1 MVDEKATWFS
11 GWMETSIGRVARIS
25 TNMGLRDK
33 LGGCKV
39 RWGIRRMHY
48 NVPAALYAVG
58 EPTPESPVLVTANYK
73 LSFDLLRREL
83 SGKDLWLLVLE
94 TFGIN
99 VWCAAGKGTFGTSEL
114 VSRVQKVQLDKLV
127 KHRTIILPQL
137 GACGVAAHQ
146 VKKAT
151 GFKVKY
157 GPIRAHDL
165 PSFLNDGMKASEENR
180 RIQFTLRDRLVLT
193 PVELVGAWKPSLVI
207 LLLLFLVGG
216 LSGQDFSW
224 QGALSRSLSP
234 ALIYLGALLMGSF
247 VTPILLPWIPG
258 RAFSLKGAQI
268 GLLWAFIVSFTLASS
283 WSVGSIIALFLIVPA
298 VAAYFA
304 MNFTGCSTFTSLSG
318 VQKEMRIA
326 VPVIILSIVSGGV
339 SLALGKFL

>member
-1 MVDEKATWFS
+1 MVDEKASWFR
-11 GWMETSIGRVARIS
+11 GWLQTSVGRVARIS
-25 TNMGLRDK
+25 TNMGFRDK

-48 NVPAALYAVG
+48 NVPAGLYAVG
-58 EPTPESPVLVTANYK
+58 QPTPESPVLVTANYK

-83 SGKDLWLLVLE
+83 TGKDLWLLVLE

-114 VSRVQKVQLDKLV
+114 ISRVQKVRLGRLIR
-127 KHRTIILPQL
+127 HRTIILPQL
-137 GACGVAAHQ
+137 GASGVAAHQ

-151 GFKVKY
+151 GFRVKY
-157 GPIRAHDL
+157 GPIRAQDL
-165 PSFLNDGMKASEENR
+165 PSFLSNGLKASEENR
-180 RIQFTLRDRLVLT
+180 RIRFTLRDRLVLT
-193 PVELVGAWKPSLVI
+193 PVELVGSWKPSLI
-207 LLLLFLVGG
+207 ILFLVFVLGG
-216 LSGQDFSW
+216 LSGQEFSL

-247 VTPILLPWIPG
+247 VTPLLLPWIPG

-268 GLLWAFIVSFTLASS
+268 GLLWAFAVSLTLAST
-283 WSVGSIIALFLIVPA
+283 WSLGSIVALFLITPA
-298 VAAYFA
+298 IAAYFA

-326 VPVIILSIVSGGV
+326 VPVIILSILYGGV
-339 SLALGKFL
+339 ALVLGKFL

>member
-1 MVDEKATWFS
+1 VDEKATWFR
-11 GWMETSIGRVARIS
+11 GWMETSVGRVARIS
-25 TNMGLRDK
+25 THMGFRDK
-33 LGGCKV
+33 LGGCRV

-48 NVPAALYAVG
+48 NVPAGLYAVG

-94 TFGIN
+94 TYGIN
-99 VWCAAGKGTFGTSEL
+99 VWCAAGKGTFGTPEL
-114 VSRVQKVQLDKLV
+114 ISRVQKVQLDRLV

-137 GACGVAAHQ
+137 GASGVAAHR

-151 GFKVKY
+151 GFRVTY

-165 PSFLNDGMKASEENR
+165 PLFLSNGMKASATNR
-180 RIQFTLRDRLVLT
+180 RIHFTLRDRLVLT

-207 LLLLFLVGG
+207 LLLVFIFGG
-216 LSGQDFSW
+216 LSGQGFSL

-234 ALIYLGALLMGSF
+234 ALIYVGALLMGSF

-258 RAFSLKGAQI
+258 RAFSLKGSQI
-268 GLLWAFIVSFTLASS
+268 GLLWALIASLTLAST
-283 WSVGSIIALFLIVPA
+283 WSVGSIIALFLIAPA
-298 VAAYFA
+298 ITAYFA

-326 VPVIILSIVSGGV
+326 VPVIILCIFAGGI
-339 SLALGKFL
+339 ALMLDKFL

>member
-1 MVDEKATWFS
+1 VVDEKASWFS
-11 GWMETSIGRVARIS
+11 GWMETSVGRVARIS
-25 TNMGLRDK
+25 THMGFSDK
-33 LGGCKV
+33 LGGCRV

-48 NVPAALYAVG
+48 NVPAGLYAVG
-58 EPTPESPVLVTANYK
+58 EPTPESTVLVTANYK

-83 SGKDLWLLVLE
+83 SGRDIWLLVLE

-99 VWCAAGKGTFGTSEL
+99 VWCAAGKGTFGTIEL
-114 VSRVQKVQLDKLV
+114 IDRVQKVQLDKLV
-127 KHRTIILPQL
+127 EHRTIILPQL
-137 GACGVAAHQ
+137 GASGVAAHQ

-165 PSFLNDGMKASEENR
+165 PSFLNNGLKASEENR

-207 LLLLFLVGG
+207 LLLILVIAG
-216 LSGQDFSW
+216 LSGQEFSL
-224 QGALSRSLSP
+224 QRALSRSLSP
-234 ALIYLGALLMGSF
+234 ALIYLGALLMGSLL
-247 VTPILLPWIPG
+247 TPILLPWIPG
-258 RAFSLKGAQI
+258 RAFSIKGAQI
-268 GLLWAFIVSFTLASS
+268 GLLWALIASLTLAST
-283 WSVGSIIALFLIVPA
+283 WSVGSIIALFLMAPA
-298 VAAYFA
+298 IAAYFA

-326 VPVIILSIVSGGV
+326 VPVIILGIFAGGV
-339 SLALGKFL
+339 ALLLGKLL

>member
-1 MVDEKATWFS
+1 
-11 GWMETSIGRVARIS
+11 METSVGRVARIS
-25 TNMGLRDK
+25 THMGFSDK
-33 LGGCKV
+33 LGGCRV

-48 NVPAALYAVG
+48 NVPAGLYAVG
-58 EPTPESPVLVTANYK
+58 EPTPESTVLVTANYK

-83 SGKDLWLLVLE
+83 SGRDIWLLVLE

-99 VWCAAGKGTFGTSEL
+99 VWCAAGKGTFGTIEL
-114 VSRVQKVQLDKLV
+114 IDRVQKVQLDKLV
-127 KHRTIILPQL
+127 EHRTIILPQL
-137 GACGVAAHQ
+137 GASGVAAHQ

-165 PSFLNDGMKASEENR
+165 PSFLSNGLKASEENR

-207 LLLLFLVGG
+207 LLLILVIAG
-216 LSGQDFSW
+216 LSGQEFSLPR
-224 QGALSRSLSP
+224 ALSQSLSP
-234 ALIYLGALLMGSF
+234 ALIYLGALLMGSLL
-247 VTPILLPWIPG
+247 TPILLPWIPG
-258 RAFSLKGAQI
+258 RAFSIKGAQI
-268 GLLWAFIVSFTLASS
+268 GLLWALIASLTLAST
-283 WSVGSIIALFLIVPA
+283 WSVGSIIALFLMAPA
-298 VAAYFA
+298 IAAYFA

-326 VPVIILSIVSGGV
+326 VPVIILCIFAGGV
-339 SLALGKFL
+339 ALLLGKLL

>member
-1 MVDEKATWFS
+1 
-11 GWMETSIGRVARIS
+11 METSVGRVARIS
-25 TNMGLRDK
+25 THMGFSDK
-33 LGGCKV
+33 LGGCRV

-48 NVPAALYAVG
+48 NVPAGLYAVG
-58 EPTPESPVLVTANYK
+58 EPTPESTVLVTANYK

-83 SGKDLWLLVLE
+83 LGRDIWLLVLE

-99 VWCAAGKGTFGTSEL
+99 VWCAAGKGTFGTIEL
-114 VSRVQKVQLDKLV
+114 IDRVQKVQLDKLV
-127 KHRTIILPQL
+127 EHRTIILPQL
-137 GACGVAAHQ
+137 GASGVAAHQ

-165 PSFLNDGMKASEENR
+165 PSFLSNGLKASEKNR

-207 LLLLFLVGG
+207 LLLILVIAG
-216 LSGQDFSW
+216 LSGQEFSL
-224 QGALSRSLSP
+224 QRALSRSLSP
-234 ALIYLGALLMGSF
+234 ALIYLGALLMGSLL
-247 VTPILLPWIPG
+247 TPILLPWIPG
-258 RAFSLKGAQI
+258 RAFSIKGAQI
-268 GLLWAFIVSFTLASS
+268 GLLWALIASLTLAST
-283 WSVGSIIALFLIVPA
+283 WSVGSIIALFLMAPA
-298 VAAYFA
+298 IAAYFA

-326 VPVIILSIVSGGV
+326 VPVIILCIFAGGV
-339 SLALGKFL
+339 ALVLGKLL

>member
-1 MVDEKATWFS
+1 MVDEKATWFR

-25 TNMGLRDK
+25 THMGLRDK
-33 LGGCKV
+33 LGGCRV

-48 NVPAALYAVG
+48 NVPAGLYAVG
-58 EPTPESPVLVTANYK
+58 QPTPESPVLVTANYK

-99 VWCAAGKGTFGTSEL
+99 VWCAAGKGTFGTTEL
-114 VSRVQKVQLDKLV
+114 ISRVQKVQLDKLV
-127 KHRTIILPQL
+127 KHRTMILPQL
-137 GACGVAAHQ
+137 GASGVAAHQ

-151 GFKVKY
+151 GFRVKY

-165 PSFLNDGMKASEENR
+165 PLFLDNGLRASEEKR
-180 RIQFTLRDRLVLT
+180 RIHFTIWDRLVLT
-193 PVELVGAWKPSLVI
+193 PMELVGAWKPSLVI
-207 LLLLFLVGG
+207 LLLVFIIGI
-216 LSGQDFSW
+216 LSGQDFSL

-234 ALIYLGALLMGSF
+234 ALIYFGALLMGSL

-258 RAFSLKGAQI
+258 RAFSFKGAQI
-268 GLLWAFIVSFTLASS
+268 GFLWALAVSLTLSS
-283 WSVGSIIALFLIVPA
+283 TWSLGSMIALFLIAPA
-298 VAAYFA
+298 IAAYFA

-339 SLALGKFL
+339 ALLLGKLL

>member
-1 MVDEKATWFS
+1 VVDEKATWFR

-25 TNMGLRDK
+25 THMGFWDK
-33 LGGCKV
+33 LGGCRV

-48 NVPAALYAVG
+48 NIPAGLYAVG

-73 LSFDLLRREL
+73 LTFDLLRREL
-83 SGKDLWLLVLE
+83 LGNDLWLLVLE

-99 VWCAAGKGTFGTSEL
+99 VWCAAGKRTFGTAEL
-114 VSRVQKVQLDKLV
+114 IGRVQKVQLDKLV

-137 GACGVAAHQ
+137 GASGVAAHQ

-151 GFKVKY
+151 GFRVKY
-157 GPIRAHDL
+157 GPIRACDI
-165 PSFLNDGMKASEENR
+165 PSFFSNGLKVSEENR

-207 LLLLFLVGG
+207 LLLLFIIGG
-216 LSGQDFSW
+216 LSGQEFSL
-224 QGALSRSLSP
+224 QGVLSRSLSP
-234 ALIYLGALLMGSF
+234 ALIYLGALLMGSL

-268 GLLWAFIVSFTLASS
+268 GLLWAFTVSLFLASN
-283 WSVGSIIALFLIVPA
+283 WSAGSIISLFLIAPA
-298 VAAYFA
+298 ITAYFA

-326 VPVIILSIVSGGV
+326 VPVIILSIVSGGIALV
-339 SLALGKFL
+339 LGKFL

>member
-1 MVDEKATWFS
+1 VVDEKATWFR
-11 GWMETSIGRVARIS
+11 GWTETPVGRVARIS
-25 TNMGLRDK
+25 THMGFWDK
-33 LGGCKV
+33 LGGCRV

-48 NVPAALYAVG
+48 NVPAGLYAVG
-58 EPTPESPVLVTANYK
+58 TPTSESPVLVTANYK

-83 SGKDLWLLVLE
+83 SGQNLWLLVLE

-99 VWCAAGKGTFGTSEL
+99 VWCAAGKGTFGTTEL
-114 VSRVQKVQLDKLV
+114 IGRVQKVQLDKLV
-127 KHRTIILPQL
+127 DHKTIILPQL
-137 GACGVAAHQ
+137 GASGVAAHK

-165 PSFLNDGMKASEENR
+165 PLFLSNGLKASEENR

-207 LLLLFLVGG
+207 LLLIFLVGG
-216 LSGQDFSW
+216 LSGQEFSLSA
-224 QGALSRSLSP
+224 ALSRSLSP
-234 ALIYLGALLMGSF
+234 ALIYLGSLFMGSF

-268 GLLWAFIVSFTLASS
+268 GLLWAFTVSLTLGYA
-283 WSVGSIIALFLIVPA
+283 WSVGTIVALFLIVPA
-298 VAAYFA
+298 IAAYFA
-304 MNFTGCSTFTSLSG
+304 MNFTGCSTYTSLSG
-318 VQKEMRIA
+318 VQREMRVA
-326 VPVIILSIVSGGV
+326 VPVIIVCILTGGV
-339 SLALGKFL
+339 TLVLGRFL

>member
-1 MVDEKATWFS
+1 
-11 GWMETSIGRVARIS
+11 
-25 TNMGLRDK
+25 
-33 LGGCKV
+33 
-39 RWGIRRMHY
+39 MHY
-48 NVPAALYAVG
+48 NVPAGLYAVG

-94 TFGIN
+94 TNGIN
-99 VWCAAGKGTFGTSEL
+99 VWCAAGKGTFGTTEL
-114 VSRVQKVQLDKLV
+114 IDRVQKVQLDKLI

-137 GACGVAAHQ
+137 GASGVAAHQ

-157 GPIRAHDL
+157 GPIRAGDL
-165 PSFLNDGMKASEENR
+165 PTFLSNGLKTSEENR
-180 RIQFTLRDRLVLT
+180 RIKFTLRDRLVLT
-193 PVELVGAWKPSLVI
+193 PMELVGAWKVSLVI
-207 LLLLFLVGG
+207 LLLVFIMGALR
-216 LSGQDFSW
+216 GQEFTL

-234 ALIYLGALLMGSF
+234 ALIYLGALLMGSL

-268 GLLWAFIVSFTLASS
+268 GLLWAFIVSLTLAST
-283 WSVGSIIALFLIVPA
+283 WSVGGIIGLFLIAPA
-298 VAAYFA
+298 IAAYFA

-326 VPVIILSIVSGGV
+326 VPVIILSIASGGV
-339 SLALGKFL
+339 ALILGKLL

>member
-1 MVDEKATWFS
+1 
-11 GWMETSIGRVARIS
+11 METSIGRVSRIS
-25 TNMGLRDK
+25 THMGFMDK
-33 LGGCKV
+33 LGGCRV
-39 RWGIRRMHY
+39 RWGIRRMQY
-48 NVPAALYAVG
+48 NVPAGLYAVG

-99 VWCAAGKGTFGTSEL
+99 VWCAAGKGTFGTAEL
-114 VSRVQKVQLDKLV
+114 IGRVQKVQLDKLV

-137 GACGVAAHQ
+137 GASGVAAHQ

-151 GFKVKY
+151 GFRVKY
-157 GPIRAHDL
+157 GPIRAYDIPL
-165 PSFLNDGMKASEENR
+165 FLSNGLKVSEENR

-207 LLLLFLVGG
+207 LLLLFIIGG
-216 LSGQDFSW
+216 LSGQEFSI
-224 QGALSRSLSP
+224 QAALSRSLSP

-258 RAFSLKGAQI
+258 RAFSWKGAQI
-268 GLLWAFIVSFTLASS
+268 GLLWAFTVSLTLASN
-283 WSVGSIIALFLIVPA
+283 WSAGSIISLFLIAPA
-298 VAAYFA
+298 ITAYFA

-326 VPVIILSIVSGGV
+326 VPVIILSIVSGV
-339 SLALGKFL
+339 IALVFGKLL

>member
-1 MVDEKATWFS
+1 VVDEKATWFR
-11 GWMETSIGRVARIS
+11 GWMETSVGRVARIS
-25 TNMGLRDK
+25 THMGFRDK
-33 LGGCKV
+33 LGGCRV
-39 RWGIRRMHY
+39 RWGIGRMHY
-48 NVPAALYAVG
+48 NVPAGLYAVG
-58 EPTPESPVLVTANYK
+58 EPKPESPVLVTANYK

-99 VWCAAGKGTFGTSEL
+99 VWCAAGKGTFGTTEL
-114 VSRVQKVQLDKLV
+114 ISRVQKVQLDELV
-127 KHRTIILPQL
+127 RHRTIILPQL
-137 GACGVAAHQ
+137 GASGVAAHQ

-151 GFKVKY
+151 GFRVKY

-165 PSFLNDGMKASEENR
+165 PMFFNSGMKANAENR
-180 RIQFTLRDRLVLT
+180 RINFTLRDRLILT

-207 LLLLFLVGG
+207 LLLVFVIGG
-216 LSGQDFSW
+216 LSGQELSL

-258 RAFSLKGAQI
+258 RAFSLKGAQT
-268 GLLWAFIVSFTLASS
+268 GFLWAFIISLTLASA
-283 WSVGSIIALFLIVPA
+283 WSLTSIIALFLIAPA
-298 VAAYFA
+298 IAAYFA

-326 VPVIILSIVSGGV
+326 VPMIILSIVSGGV
-339 SLALGKFL
+339 VLMLGNFL

>member
-1 MVDEKATWFS
+1 
-11 GWMETSIGRVARIS
+11 METSVGRVARIS
-25 TNMGLRDK
+25 THMGFSDK
-33 LGGCKV
+33 LGGCRV

-48 NVPAALYAVG
+48 NVPAGLYAVG
-58 EPTPESPVLVTANYK
+58 EPTPESTVLVTANYK

-83 SGKDLWLLVLE
+83 SGRDIWLLVLE

-99 VWCAAGKGTFGTSEL
+99 VWCAAGKGTFGTIEL
-114 VSRVQKVQLDKLV
+114 IDRVQKVQLDKLV
-127 KHRTIILPQL
+127 EHRTIILPQL
-137 GACGVAAHQ
+137 GASGVAAHQ

-165 PSFLNDGMKASEENR
+165 PSFLNNGLKASEENR

-207 LLLLFLVGG
+207 LLLILVIAG
-216 LSGQDFSW
+216 LSGQEFSL
-224 QGALSRSLSP
+224 QRALSRSLSP
-234 ALIYLGALLMGSF
+234 ALIYLGALLMGSLL
-247 VTPILLPWIPG
+247 TPILLPWIPG
-258 RAFSLKGAQI
+258 RAFSIKGAQI
-268 GLLWAFIVSFTLASS
+268 GLLWALIASLTLAST
-283 WSVGSIIALFLIVPA
+283 WSVGSIIALFLMAPA
-298 VAAYFA
+298 IAAYFA

-326 VPVIILSIVSGGV
+326 VPVIILCIFAGGV
-339 SLALGKFL
+339 ALLLGKLL